1 MHVIWGTFIG
11 RHGER
16 ILLNLAAMV
25 ALERKTGKKKTD
37 GEEEY
42 TVVTMQGGGTFQL
55 KSTPEQVVGILMQ
68 QVKELNAAAQEAQK
82 PGKPLF
88 LPNLRE
94 IRA

>member
-1 MHVIWGTFIG
+1 MHVMWGTFVG

-16 ILLNLAAMV
+16 YFLNLTVLV
-25 ALERKTGKKKTD
+25 ALERKTGKKPGPSD
-37 GEEEY
+37 EY
-42 TVVTMQGGGTFQL
+42 TVVTMQGGGTFQVQ
-55 KSTPEQVVGILMQ
+55 STPEQIIGILMQ
-68 QVKELNAAAQEAQK
+68 QVRELNAAAQEAQK